1 MNNTLEIKC
10 KLLITSVLNEIWED
24 VICKLSKNEIIIF
37 YCNSYFKPFD
47 NRARLGNSSKQ
58 ILHNKLEKTSILPII
73 NIITIIKDP
82 DNLSIRIDSRSIN
95 QGYYQIKFDRLD
107 YLTFLSYLEQFKNI
121 EFQYRTKEQ
130 DKIYK

>member
-47 NRARLGNSSKQ
+47 NRIKQ

-82 DNLSIRIDSRSIN
+82 DTLSIRIDSRSIN

-121 EFQYRTKEQ
+121 EFQYKTKEQ
-130 DKIYK
+130 DKNYK